1 MTKKLNPMLKP
12 DNRVKLLLS
21 GMENIDT
28 LQHKTIRQARQNIKD
43 VEMFQ
48 KGVQQQ
54 FEKSITEYKKI
65 LQPLQEQ
72 VKKQTQEHKKLFV
85 IDEAMKKMIDDAVE
99 VSQEIEGYTT
109 VVSQHLQEE
118 VSRIMKRYNVKVS
131 TQKK

>member
-28 LQHKTIRQARQNIKD
+28 LQQKTIKQARQNIKD
-43 VEMFQ
+43 VEKFQ
-48 KGVQQQ
+48 KGVEQQ
-54 FEKSITEYKKI
+54 FKKSVTEYRRI
-65 LQPLQEQ
+65 FLPLQEQ
-72 VKKQTQEHKKLFV
+72 IKKQTAEHKKLFV
-85 IDEAMKKMIDDAVE
+85 MDEAMKKMIDDAVE

-109 VVSQHLQEE
+109 VASQQLQEE
-118 VSRIMKRYNVKVS
+118 VSRIMKRYDVKVS